1 MSTREILDLGDED
14 PTGLIVALTSGP
26 WRSYNALEDDEAIE
40 WAVRRTFRG
49 RVGFG
54 GVAARFYD
62 ARTGWLD
69 YDVRDEAE
77 GGPGPLDGTD
87 HPSMELSWSSF
98 ETLDLTC
105 WEEGKLRVLRTYSID
120 TEGAEE
126 IVREIG
132 KPDRLDARPS
142 RGPS

>member
-1 MSTREILDLGDED
+1 MSSTTQLHIGKGCALPID
-14 PTGLIVALTSGP
+14 IVTDTIGVL
-26 WRSYNALEDDEAIE
+26 AIK
-40 WAVRRTFRG
+40 
-49 RVGFG
+49 GFG

-69 YDVRDEAE
+69 DDVRDEAE

-87 HPSMELSWSSF
+87 HPSMELAWSSF

-126 IVREIG
+126 VVREIG

-142 RGPS
+142 GGPS